1 MGPRVTV
8 LMSVYNG
15 LPHLQAAIDST
26 LAQTLVDFELLIV
39 HDAGTDGSLDLIKSY
54 ADPRIRLVLNEHN
67 LGTARTMNRGTE
79 LARTQYVARLDQD
92 DVSLPRRLE
101 AQLAFM
107 EARPD
112 LDISCTW
119 EYGLDHSG
127 RRIRNW
133 RTEVANAGEF
143 LGPLALGKC
152 PIWHPSIM
160 FKRQALLDA
169 GGFDPS
175 MSPVE
180 DFDVT
185 MRLALKGY
193 RAAVV
198 PEYLVGQRDH
208 DARQSITKLDIQRRR
223 TREVHEGMIRRF
235 CGQDDPEVLGYLL
248 RMEEQWWQR
257 CTSKA
262 DVVALLAALDA
273 MLGRMDREL
282 GLGPVEAKT
291 LRNSVYGRIGRGAR
305 LAMAG
310 AGLPAP
316 LFYALLFAGSP
327 WLIPGLRPIAAT
339 LNSRIQALRYAFG
352 RPS

>member
-1 MGPRVTV
+1 MNPRVTV

-26 LAQTLVDFELLIV
+26 LAQSLGDFELLIV
-39 HDAGTDGSLDLIKSY
+39 HDAGTDGSLDLIRSY
-54 ADPRIRLVLNEHN
+54 SDPRIRLVLNEHN
-67 LGTARTMNRGTE
+67 LGTARTMNRGIE
-79 LARTQYVARLDQD
+79 LARTHYVARLDQD
-92 DVSLPRRLE
+92 DVSMPRRLE

-107 EARPD
+107 EAKPE
-112 LDISCTW
+112 LDVTCTW

-133 RTEVANAGEF
+133 RTEVVNAGGF

-160 FKRQALLDA
+160 FKRQAFLDA

-180 DFDVT
+180 DFEVT

-193 RAAVV
+193 RAGVV

-208 DARQSITKLDIQRRR
+208 DARQSVTKVEVQRRR
-223 TREVHEGMIRRF
+223 TREVHESMIRRF
-235 CGQDDPEVLGYLL
+235 CGEDDPEVLGYLL
-248 RMEEQWWQR
+248 RMEAQWWHR
-257 CTSKA
+257 CGSKA
-262 DVVALLAALDA
+262 DVVALLEGLDA
-273 MLGRMDREL
+273 MLARMEREL
-282 GLGPVEAKT
+282 GLRSTEAET
-291 LRNSVYGRIGRGAR
+291 LRETVYGRIGSGAR
-305 LAMAG
+305 LAMTG
-310 AGLPAP
+310 AGLPAA
-316 LFYALLFAGSP
+316 LFYATLFAASP

-339 LNSRIQALRYAFG
+339 LNSRIQALRYVFG
-352 RPS
+352 RPA